1 MVRTS
6 ARCDGQPSFCPLKS
20 APAAPTDSTRCA
32 RRGALGRPRPACLSV
47 WLHLPASSPLG
58 TRQRQ
63 SCIRA
68 GQPQPSSKYSVSQ
81 VSKQRA
87 LFRYLFSPRLR
98 TLSLPPLPRVPTS
111 VFAVPVPRHGEA
123 TTDIPTRQHIKKE
136 DSKKHSLSPPLCYL
150 RSRFPPSAAV
160 WSIPH

>member
-1 MVRTS
+1 MVRTL

-81 VSKQRA
+81 VSKQLA
-87 LFRYLFSPRLR
+87 LVRYLFSPETTYTYDLVCPHPRA
-98 TLSLPPLPRVPTS
+98 PRVRCS
-111 VFAVPVPRHGEA
+111 GSAGHGEA
-123 TTDIPTRQHIKKE
+123 TTDIPKRQHIKKKIYE
-136 DSKKHSLSPPLCYL
+136 IANSNTQHTTPARGRAPFL
-150 RSRFPPSAAV
+150 
-160 WSIPH
+160 